1 MLTKAKAKGSSTE
14 STSQETEFKS
24 SRDLSKVCEAL
35 SEPAVVD
42 LLLRLEPLMLS
53 GVPMP
58 FQVLLGGQWMEGL
71 RGRWLSFAEQ
81 ASSPTS
87 MLSGAA
93 TATAAV
99 LLAFPLHSSFPDKIA
114 TVSPALKHQISS
126 IILQRSWPARC
137 SDILK

>member
-1 MLTKAKAKGSSTE
+1 MLTQAKAKGSSTE
-14 STSQETEFKS
+14 STNQDTEFKS
-24 SRDLSKVCEAL
+24 SRDLSKVCEVLGRLA
-35 SEPAVVD
+35 AVD
-42 LLLRLEPLMLS
+42 MLLRPAPLILL
-53 GVPMP
+53 GL
-58 FQVLLGGQWMEGL
+58 FGFLQVLLGGQWMEGL

-114 TVSPALKHQISS
+114 KVSPVST
-126 IILQRSWPARC
+126 
-137 SDILK
+137 

>member
-1 MLTKAKAKGSSTE
+1 
-14 STSQETEFKS
+14 
-24 SRDLSKVCEAL
+24 
-35 SEPAVVD
+35 
-42 LLLRLEPLMLS
+42 
-53 GVPMP
+53 
-58 FQVLLGGQWMEGL
+58 MEGL

-114 TVSPALKHQISS
+114 AVSPIPHNEWQHLSGKDAGQL
-126 IILQRSWPARC
+126 AA
-137 SDILK
+137 